1 MRKLRRTLAFGLL
14 AVGCA
19 GTSRSIAPLSPPP
32 PPEILLPSVVD
43 NLPLAD
49 CVAQAIAAVAR
60 QSANRQQ
67 LHEAGSR
74 YAEIEARTRVEQAER
89 ARAEA
94 IGSALRAQAAAASNP
109 RDPALQKYL
118 LRAEAVSAGTLAWF
132 ESSDSRRVASAR
144 AMHAMAGAASLAHRF
159 ADLAAAHAELFEL
172 ATDIAQEGASTNV
185 VQTTSGEKALRSI
198 QTIVTSDPDLE
209 WLYVDRFL
217 IAYQSPSVRCE

>member
-19 GTSRSIAPLSPPP
+19 GPPRSIASPSPPP
-32 PPEILLPSVVD
+32 QPEILLPSAVD

-49 CVAQAIAAVAR
+49 CVAQAIAAGAR

-67 LHEAGSR
+67 LDEAGSR

-89 ARAEA
+89 ARETA
-94 IGSALRAQAAAASNP
+94 IGSMVRAQAAAANNP
-109 RDPALQKYL
+109 WDPAVQKYL
-118 LRAEAVSAGTLAWF
+118 MRAEAVAGGSLAWF

-144 AMHAMAGAASLAHRF
+144 AMHAMAGSASLAHRF

-172 ATDIAQEGASTNV
+172 AMDIAQEGASTNV
-185 VQTTSGEKALRSI
+185 VQTTRGEKTLRSI
-198 QTIVTSDPDLE
+198 QTIATSDPDLE

-217 IAYQSPSVRCE
+217 VAYQARSVRCE